1 MPRRERRGFDPER
14 LDQATRPTNLVPR
27 ILAAT
32 PPTPAAANAFTEI
45 RVVGVGGAG
54 SNAVERMAE
63 MGLPGVAFVAVNTD
77 AQSLA
82 NSSAHER
89 ILIGPRT
96 TKNLGSGGDPRLGE
110 RAAVESTSEL
120 AAAVDGA
127 DMVFIAAGMGGG
139 TGTGAAPTIAELAR
153 EAHALS
159 VGVVTLPFGFE
170 GRRRA
175 EIAAGGVRA
184 LAERVDAIIVVHND
198 KLLEAADA
206 GLAFA
211 DAFDLADEMLHRG
224 VQGVTDLITT
234 TGLINVDFADV
245 RTVMADAGTA
255 MMGVGEVSG
264 EERAMRALHE
274 AMRSPLLDT
283 TIDNAR
289 GVLLNFT
296 GSDNM
301 TLAEINEASRQIF
314 ELAAP
319 DATIIFGS
327 VTDPSLRDAVRV
339 TLIATGFRAEA
350 GESPSRTGRRPR
362 RARAARAAPTGAMG
376 PSPIVREL
384 DLGDA
389 AGDENQIPAFIRR
402 RRDQ

>member
-1 MPRRERRGFDPER
+1 MPHRERRGFDPER
-14 LDQATRPTNLVPR
+14 LDQAARPTNLVPR
-27 ILAAT
+27 ILSAT
-32 PPTPAAANAFTEI
+32 SPAPEAANTFTEI

-54 SNAVERMAE
+54 SNAIERMAE

-77 AQSLA
+77 AQSL
-82 NSSAHER
+82 SGSGAHER

-96 TKNLGSGGDPRLGE
+96 TKNLGAGGDPRLGE
-110 RAAVESTSEL
+110 RAAAESTDEL
-120 AAAVDGA
+120 AEAVDGA

-170 GRRRA
+170 GRRRT
-175 EIAAGGVRA
+175 EIATEGVRA
-184 LAERVDAIIVVHND
+184 LADRVDAIIVVHND
-198 KLLEAADA
+198 KLLEAAGA
-206 GLAFA
+206 GLAFG
-211 DAFDLADEMLHRG
+211 DAFELADEMLHRG

-255 MMGVGEVSG
+255 MMGVGEASG
-264 EERAMRALHE
+264 EERAMCALHG
-274 AMRSPLLDT
+274 AMQSPLLDT
-283 TIDNAR
+283 TVDNAR

-296 GSDNM
+296 GSEDM
-301 TLAEINEASRQIF
+301 TLAEINEASQQVF

-319 DATIIFGS
+319 EATIIFGS
-327 VTDPSLRDAVRV
+327 VTDPNLGDTVRV
-339 TLIATGFRAEA
+339 TLIATGFRTGVGEA
-350 GESPSRTGRRPR
+350 LPRRGRRTR
-362 RARAARAAPTGAMG
+362 RARSARAASGVTTGTT
-376 PSPIVREL
+376 PVVREL

-389 AGDENQIPAFIRR
+389 AGDEVQIPAFIRR
-402 RRDQ
+402 RREQ